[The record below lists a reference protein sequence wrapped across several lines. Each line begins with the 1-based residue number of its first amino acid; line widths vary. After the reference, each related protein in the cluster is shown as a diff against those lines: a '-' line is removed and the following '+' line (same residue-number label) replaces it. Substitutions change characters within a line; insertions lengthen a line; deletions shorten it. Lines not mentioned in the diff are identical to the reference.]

1 LVSTDLL
8 VSSDPHPPRSLPGS
22 GSETDGLERAQW
34 LSAVRTAARENWW
47 KANAR
52 DGRALDDRLPDGRAA
67 ERPPLTT
74 LWLDEVSSPL
84 GPIAIVGTDRA
95 LCALDFAPL
104 RASLLE
110 RLRAR
115 FGPVTLATRRDGGC
129 AGRLHAYFEGALDA
143 LDAVLVDPGGTPF
156 QRQVWSALRTIPPG
170 TTVTYTTLAERL
182 GQPRAIRAV
191 GLANSRNPISL
202 VIPCHRVIGAGGHLT
217 GYGGGIWRKRWLL
230 EHEGA
235 CGGRA
240 VGNR

>member
-1 LVSTDLL
+1 VRCARSTSSLCARPC
-8 VSSDPHPPRSLPGS
+8 SSDSGRGSARSRSRP
-22 GSETDGLERAQW
+22 
-34 LSAVRTAARENWW
+34 AA
-47 KANAR
+47 
-52 DGRALDDRLPDGRAA
+52 
-67 ERPPLTT
+67 T
-74 LWLDEVSSPL
+74 
-84 GPIAIVGTDRA
+84 
-95 LCALDFAPL
+95 
-104 RASLLE
+104 
-110 RLRAR
+110 
-115 FGPVTLATRRDGGC
+115 GGC

-170 TTVTYTTLAERL
+170 TTVTYTTLAKRL